1 MQVNRKLIASP
12 LNYTG
17 GKYKLLPQILP
28 LLPDNIKTF
37 VDLFCGGCN
46 VGVNVKAK
54 KVICNDID
62 KNLIG
67 LFKYFQKSEFSSL
80 KSKIDRI
87 IQKYELSESS
97 KNHYSFYNCSSSA
110 GLSKYNREK
119 FLQLRNAFN
128 SLQVSHN
135 SKYIEETDYY
145 LYLYVLIIYSFNN
158 QIRFNSDGLYNLPVG
173 KRDFN
178 LRMQNKL
185 KNFLGN
191 ISDIV
196 FINEDFSFFKASNFS
211 EDDFFY
217 ADPPYL
223 ITNATYNE
231 KNRWNE
237 YKEKQLLAFL
247 DSLAAGN
254 IKFALS
260 NVLSSNGKV
269 NTILT
274 EWLGRNTG
282 YVCHHLDFD
291 YKNSNYH
298 KKQTS
303 QKADEVLITNY

>member
-1 MQVNRKLIASP
+1 MKEKLIASP

-28 LLPDNIKTF
+28 LFPKKIETF

-46 VGVNVKAK
+46 VGVNVNAS
-54 KVICNDID
+54 KVICNDSD

-67 LFKYFQKSEFSSL
+67 LFKFFQKNDFSSM
-80 KSKIDRI
+80 KAKIEQI
-87 IQKYELSESS
+87 IRNYGLSESS
-97 KNHYSFYNCSSSA
+97 KNHYSFYNCDSSS
-110 GLSKYNREK
+110 GLGKYNREK
-119 FLQLRNAFN
+119 FLNLRSDFN
-128 SLQVSHN
+128 NLQVSCH
-135 SKYIEETDYY
+135 SEQREESDYF
-145 LYLYVLIIYSFNN
+145 LYLYILIVYSFNN
-158 QIRFNSDGLYNLPVG
+158 QIRFNSEGKFNLPVG

-185 KNFLGN
+185 KNFLEN
-191 ISDIV
+191 ISDI
-196 FINEDFSFFKASNFS
+196 DFTNKDFAFFKAEYFS
-211 EDDFFY
+211 ENDFFY

-223 ITNATYNE
+223 ITTATYNE
-231 KNRWNE
+231 KNGWNNAE
-237 YKEKQLLAFL
+237 EKRLLTFL
-247 DSLAAGN
+247 DSLSSKN

-260 NVLSSNGKV
+260 NVLSANGKTNV
-269 NTILT
+269 ILQD
-274 EWLGRNTG
+274 WLHQNKN